1 MTQIY
6 ADKKPSVS
14 STTWTR
20 IFHNSGVDVYESDKY
35 YDFYKVSPKSG
46 KPKYFFGETA
56 WMDTQRYAVDN
67 SDFSA
72 YNIFN

>member
-1 MTQIY
+1 MKTY
-6 ADKKPSVS
+6 ADRKPSVG

-20 IFHNSGVDVYESDKY
+20 IFHNNGVQVYEADKY
-35 YDFYKVSPKSG
+35 YDFYKVTPGSG
-46 KPKYFFGETA
+46 KPKYFFGEAA
-56 WMDTQRYAVDN
+56 WMNAQRFAVDN

>member
-1 MTQIY
+1 MQVY
-6 ADKKPSVS
+6 ADKRPSVS

-20 IFHNSGVDVYESDKY
+20 IFHNSGVTVYEADKY
-35 YDFYKVSPKSG
+35 YDYYKVTPGSG

-56 WMDTQRYAVDN
+56 WMDAQRFAVDN

-72 YNIFN
+72 YSIFR